1 MPGPALT
8 FAAVSPY
15 NVLSTGAGSKYGGGR
30 GNADR
35 FHADKFVEEL
45 AADMGAG
52 EERGL
57 DQAVTCLPGVSDTFA
72 AALGKGLG
80 IHTVGDLLRHY
91 PRRYEDRTH
100 FKPICDIRHGEAV
113 TISGKVIGVENI
125 PTRTRVT
132 LTKIAI
138 DDRSGICF
146 LVFFNQWYLK
156 KQFDRLRGKAIVA
169 YGKSSRSGRGE
180 LEMTDVEWEAVEDDK
195 DALSSGRIVPVYP
208 LTEGIVQGRLRR
220 AVWDALQGC
229 GGLTEEILPPVL
241 RERRDLPPIAE
252 ALRGIHFPDAE
263 DARLRAQRR
272 FVFDEFFG
280 LQLLLAVRK
289 RQADR
294 VQGTVFAET
303 QGPIEELK
311 SVLPY
316 PFTDAQARVIAE
328 VAQDMAAPKSMN
340 RLVQGDVGS
349 GKTVVA
355 MAALLIAVR
364 SGYQAALMAPTEILA
379 EQHYLGIRRTMES
392 LGIKVSLLSGSL
404 PAKEKRAALAAVAG
418 GETQIAV
425 GTHALIQD
433 DVAFHRLG
441 VAVVDEQH
449 RFGVM
454 QRAALKQKG
463 FAPDV
468 LVMTATPIPRTLT
481 LTVYGDLDVS
491 IIDQL
496 PPGRKPIKTHWKRGH
511 ERTVVYESLR
521 RLLAEGRQAYVI
533 CSLIEENEKLQARA
547 ATELAGH
554 LQAHV
559 FSEYKVGLLHG
570 QMKPAEK
577 EDIMTRFRDRDLH
590 LLVST
595 TVIEV
600 GVDVP
605 NASVI
610 VIEDADRFGMAQ
622 LHQLR
627 GRVGRGST
635 QSYCLLIGDPKTED
649 GAARLSTMARTT
661 DGFLI
666 SEEDLKLRG
675 PGDFYGTRQSGLQPL
690 PFVDVVRD
698 VPVLKEAREE
708 AFALLG
714 ADPKLLLPEHAALK
728 ASVRSKYKNVLGVS
742 AS

>member
-1 MPGPALT
+1 M
-8 FAAVSPY
+8 
-15 NVLSTGAGSKYGGGR
+15 
-30 GNADR
+30 
-35 FHADKFVEEL
+35 
-45 AADMGAG
+45 
-52 EERGL
+52 
-57 DQAVTCLPGVSDTFA
+57 
-72 AALGKGLG
+72 
-80 IHTVGDLLRHY
+80 
-91 PRRYEDRTH
+91 
-100 FKPICDIRHGEAV
+100 
-113 TISGKVIGVENI
+113 ISVENI

-132 LTKIAI
+132 LTKVAL
-138 DDRSGICF
+138 DDRSGIAF
-146 LVFFNQWYLK
+146 LVFFNQWFLK
-156 KQFDRLRGKAIVA
+156 KQFDKLRGKNVVA
-169 YGKSSRSGRGE
+169 YGKASRSGRGG
-180 LEMTDVEWEAVEDDK
+180 LDLTDVEWEAPDDDK

-208 LTEGIVQGRLRR
+208 LTEGALQARVRR
-220 AVWDALQGC
+220 AVWDALQTYGD
-229 GGLTEEILPPVL
+229 LLEDEETLPPAL
-241 RERRDLPPIAE
+241 RERRNLLPLAE
-252 ALRGIHFPDAE
+252 AFRAIHFPDSE
-263 DARLRAQRR
+263 DAKCAAQRR

-289 RQADR
+289 RQSDK
-294 VQGTVFAET
+294 VQGTAFAVT
-303 QGPIEELK
+303 DAPVEELK
-311 SVLPY
+311 AALPY
-316 PFTDAQARVIAE
+316 PLTGAQARVIGE
-328 VAQDMAAPKSMN
+328 ISRDMAAPRAMN
-340 RLVQGDVGS
+340 RLVQGDVGA

-355 MAALLIAVR
+355 MAALLVAVR
-364 SGYQAALMAPTEILA
+364 NGYQAALMAPTEILA
-379 EQHYLGIRRTMES
+379 EQHYLGIRRTMEKM
-392 LGIKVSLLSGSL
+392 GVGVSLLSGSL

-418 GETQIAV
+418 GETHIAV

-441 VAVVDEQH
+441 LAVVDEQH

-463 FAPDV
+463 FAPDL

-491 IIDQL
+491 IIDEL
-496 PPGRKPIKTHWKRGH
+496 PPGRKPIKTHWKRAH
-511 ERTVVYESLR
+511 ERAAVYETLR
-521 RLLAEGRQAYVI
+521 RLLQEGRQAYVI

-547 ATELAGH
+547 ATELASH

-559 FSEYKVGLLHG
+559 FTDYKVGLLHG
-570 QMKPAEK
+570 QMKPSEK
-577 EDIMTRFRDRDLH
+577 EDTMGRFRDRELH

-627 GRVGRGST
+627 GRVGRGDT
-635 QSYCLLIGDPKTED
+635 QSYCLLIGDPKTDD
-649 GAARLSTMARTT
+649 GAARLSTMAQTT

-666 SEEDLKLRG
+666 AEEDLKLRG

-690 PFVDVVRD
+690 PFIDVLRD

-708 AFALLG
+708 AFALLE
-714 ADPKLLLPEHAALK
+714 ADPKLAQPDHAALK
-728 ASVRSKYKNVLGVS
+728 AAVKTKYKSVLGLS

>member
-1 MPGPALT
+1 MAIR
-8 FAAVSPY
+8 AAQDAETEL
-15 NVLSTGAGSKYGGGR
+15 NTA
-30 GNADR
+30 
-35 FHADKFVEEL
+35 VESF
-45 AADMGAG
+45 G
-52 EERGL
+52 EEGRSLG
-57 DQAVTCLPGVSDTFA
+57 DPVTRTPGVSESLA
-72 AALGKGLG
+72 AAMGKGLG
-80 IHTVGDLLRHY
+80 VFTAGDLLRHY

-113 TISGKVIGVENI
+113 TISGKVISVENI
-125 PTRTRVT
+125 PTRSRVT

-138 DDRSGICF
+138 DDRSGIAF

-156 KQFDRLRGKAIVA
+156 KQFDKMRGKMIVA
-169 YGKSSRSGRGE
+169 YGKASRAGRGG
-180 LEMTDVEWEAVEDDK
+180 LDMTDVEWEELDEDK
-195 DALSSGRIVPVYP
+195 DALSSGRIVPVYG
-208 LTEGIVQGRLRR
+208 LTGGVPQPRLRR
-220 AVWDALQGC
+220 AVWDALGIY
-229 GGLTEEILPPVL
+229 GDLVEETLPDGLRARRGLPPLV
-241 RERRDLPPIAE
+241 E
-252 ALRGIHFPDAE
+252 ALRAIHFPE
-263 DARLRAQRR
+263 SEEARTAAQRR

-289 RQADR
+289 RQSDK
-294 VQGTVFAET
+294 VVGTAFAVT
-303 QGPIEELK
+303 DGPVEELK
-311 SVLPY
+311 AVLPY
-316 PFTDAQARVIAE
+316 PLTRAQARVIDETAR
-328 VAQDMAAPKSMN
+328 DMASSRSMN
-340 RLVQGDVGS
+340 RLVQGDVGA

-355 MAALLIAVR
+355 MASLLIAVR
-364 SGYQAALMAPTEILA
+364 NGYQAAMMAPTEILA

-392 LGIKVSLLSGSL
+392 LGVRVSLLSGSL
-404 PAKEKRAALAAVAG
+404 PAKEKRTALASVAS
-418 GETQIAV
+418 GETHIAV

-441 VAVVDEQH
+441 QAVVDEQH

-454 QRAALKQKG
+454 QRAALKGKG
-463 FAPDV
+463 SAPDV

-511 ERTVVYESLR
+511 ERQAVYETLR
-521 RLLAEGRQAYVI
+521 RLLQEGRQAYVI

-547 ATELAGH
+547 ATELAAH

-559 FSEYKVGLLHG
+559 FQDYKIGLLHG

-577 EDIMTRFRDRDLH
+577 EETMTRFRDRHLQ

-627 GRVGRGST
+627 GRVGRGDT

-649 GAARLSTMARTT
+649 GTSRLTTMAQTT

-666 SEEDLKLRG
+666 AEEDLKLRG

-708 AFALLG
+708 AFALLED
-714 ADPKLLLPEHAALK
+714 DPKLLRPEHAALK
-728 ASVRSKYKNVLGVS
+728 AVVKSKYKNVLGVS

>member
-1 MPGPALT
+1 MTETTADTDEDTAAEARTLDDPAT
-8 FAAVSPY
+8 AV
-15 NVLSTGAGSKYGGGR
+15 
-30 GNADR
+30 
-35 FHADKFVEEL
+35 
-45 AADMGAG
+45 
-52 EERGL
+52 
-57 DQAVTCLPGVSDTFA
+57 PGVTEAFA
-72 AALGKGLG
+72 AALGKGLK
-80 IHTVGDLLRHY
+80 IFSARDLLFHY

-100 FKPICDIRHGEAV
+100 FKQICDIRHGEAV
-113 TISGKVIGVENI
+113 TISGKVVSVENI

-138 DDRSGICF
+138 DDRSGIAF
-146 LVFFNQWYLK
+146 LVFFNQWFLK
-156 KQFDRLRGKAIVA
+156 KQFDKLRGQMIVA
-169 YGKSSRSGRGE
+169 YGKASRSGRGG
-180 LEMTDVEWEAVEDDK
+180 LDMTDVEWEPLAEDK
-195 DALSSGRIVPVYP
+195 DALSSGRIVPIYP
-208 LTEGIVQGRLRR
+208 LSEGVPQGRLRR
-220 AVWDALQGC
+220 AVWAALEDYGALVEDALPAD
-229 GGLTEEILPPVL
+229 LRARRALPPL
-241 RERRDLPPIAE
+241 AE
-252 ALRGIHFPDAE
+252 ALRDIHFPVSE
-263 DARLRAQRR
+263 DARLAAQRR

-289 RQADR
+289 RQADKTR
-294 VQGTVFAET
+294 GTAFAET
-303 QGPIEELK
+303 DGPLAELK
-311 SVLPY
+311 AALPY
-316 PFTDAQARVIAE
+316 SLTDAQERVIGEMAG
-328 VAQDMAAPKSMN
+328 DMRRERAMN
-340 RLVQGDVGS
+340 RLVQGDVGA

-355 MAALLIAVR
+355 MAALLVAAR
-364 SGYQAALMAPTEILA
+364 NGYQAALMAPTEILA
-379 EQHYLGIRRTMES
+379 EQHYLGIRRTMEG
-392 LGIKVSLLSGSL
+392 LGVNVTLLSGSL
-404 PAKEKRAALAAVAG
+404 PAKEKRAALASVAS

-433 DVAFHRLG
+433 DVTFHRLG
-441 VAVVDEQH
+441 LAVVDEQH

-454 QRAALKQKG
+454 QRAALGQKG

-496 PPGRKPIKTHWKRGH
+496 PPGRKPIKTHWKRSH
-511 ERTVVYESLR
+511 ERQAVYETLR
-521 RLLAEGRQAYVI
+521 KLLIEGRQAYVI

-554 LQAHV
+554 LQTHV
-559 FSEYKVGLLHG
+559 FPDFQIGLLHG
-570 QMKPAEK
+570 QMKPSEK
-577 EDIMTRFRDRDLH
+577 EDTMNRFRDRTLQM
-590 LLVST
+590 LVAT

-635 QSYCLLIGDPKTED
+635 QSYCLLIGDPKTDD
-649 GAARLSTMARTT
+649 GAARLQTMAQTT

-666 SEEDLKLRG
+666 AEEDLKLRG

-690 PFVDVVRD
+690 PFVDVLRD
-698 VPVLKEAREE
+698 VPVLKEARDE
-708 AFALLG
+708 AFALLE
-714 ADPKLLLPEHAALK
+714 ADPKLLRPEHQPLK
-728 ASVRSKYKNVLGVS
+728 AVVRAKFRHMLGMT

>member
-1 MPGPALT
+1 MGKQAHAMSTRAALEQTDEMPEATP
-8 FAAVSPY
+8 VPS
-15 NVLSTGAGSKYGGGR
+15 
-30 GNADR
+30 
-35 FHADKFVEEL
+35 
-45 AADMGAG
+45 
-52 EERGL
+52 L
-57 DQAVTCLPGVSDTFA
+57 DDPVQRLPGVTEQFA

-80 IHTVGDLLRHY
+80 IFTTGDLLKHY

-100 FKPICDIRHGEAV
+100 FKPICNIRHGESV
-113 TISGKVIGVENI
+113 TISGKVVSVENI

-132 LTKIAI
+132 LTKVAI
-138 DDRSGICF
+138 DDRSGIAF
-146 LVFFNQWYLK
+146 LVFFNQWFLK
-156 KQFDRLRGKAIVA
+156 KQFEKLRGKMIVA
-169 YGKSSRSGRGE
+169 YGKASRSGRGG
-180 LEMTDVEWEAVEDDK
+180 LDMTDVEWEAPEDDA

-208 LTEGIVQGRLRR
+208 LTEGVLQARVRR
-220 AVWDALQGC
+220 AVWNALEAYGD
-229 GGLTEEILPPVL
+229 LAEETLPPEM
-241 RERRDLPPIAE
+241 RARRDLSPLTE
-252 ALRGIHFPDAE
+252 AFRHIHFPEAE
-263 DARLRAQRR
+263 EARLSAQRR

-289 RQADR
+289 RQAEKIA
-294 VQGTVFAET
+294 GTVFADT
-303 QGPIEELK
+303 QAPIDELT
-311 SVLPY
+311 SALPY
-316 PFTDAQARVIAE
+316 PLTGAQARVISELAK
-328 VAQDMAAPKSMN
+328 DMASPKAMN
-340 RLVQGDVGS
+340 RLVQGDVGA

-355 MAALLIAVR
+355 MASLLIAVR
-364 SGYQAALMAPTEILA
+364 NGYQAALMAPTEILA
-379 EQHYLGIRRTMES
+379 EQHYLGIRRLMES
-392 LGIKVSLLSGSL
+392 MGVKVSLLSGSL
-404 PAKEKRAALAAVAG
+404 PAKEKRAALASVAS
-418 GETQIAV
+418 GETHIAV

-433 DVAFHRLG
+433 DVVFHRLG
-441 VAVVDEQH
+441 LAVVDEQH

-463 FAPDV
+463 FSPDI

-511 ERTVVYESLR
+511 ERQLVYETLR
-521 RLLAEGRQAYVI
+521 KLLQEGRQAYVI

-547 ATELAGH
+547 ATELASH

-559 FSEYKVGLLHG
+559 FTDYKIGLLHG
-570 QMKPAEK
+570 QMKPSEK
-577 EDIMTRFRDRDLH
+577 EETMTRFRDRDLH

-627 GRVGRGST
+627 GRVGRGDT
-635 QSYCLLIGDPKTED
+635 QSYCLLIGDPKTDD
-649 GAARLSTMARTT
+649 GASRLATMAQTT

-666 SEEDLKLRG
+666 AEEDLKLRG

-690 PFVDVVRD
+690 PFIDVLRD

-708 AFALLG
+708 AFALMED
-714 ADPKLLLPEHAALK
+714 DPKLARPEHAALK
-728 ASVRSKYKNVLGVS
+728 AVVRSKYKNVLGVS

>member
-1 MPGPALT
+1 MLGHMADP
-8 FAAVSPY
+8 AVSEA
-15 NVLSTGAGSKYGGGR
+15 L
-30 GNADR
+30 
-35 FHADKFVEEL
+35 HEE
-45 AADMGAG
+45 APCVG
-52 EERGL
+52 EEQDSPSL
-57 DQAVTCLPGVSDTFA
+57 EDSILAVTGIGEGMA
-72 AALGKGLG
+72 AALAKGLQ
-80 IHTVGDLLRHY
+80 IRTVRDLILHY

-113 TISGKVIGVENI
+113 TVSGKVVGVENI
-125 PTRTRVT
+125 PTRSRVT
-132 LTKIAI
+132 LTKVAV
-138 DDRSGICF
+138 DDRTGIAF
-146 LVFFNQWYLK
+146 LVFFNQWFLK
-156 KQFDRLRGKAIVA
+156 KQFDKLRGQKIVA
-169 YGKSSRSGRGE
+169 YGKASRAGRGG
-180 LEMTDVEWEAVEDDK
+180 LDMTEVEWEAWEEDK
-195 DALSSGRIVPVYP
+195 DALSANRIVPVYP
-208 LTEGIVQGRLRR
+208 LTEGVMQGRLRR
-220 AVWDALQGC
+220 AVSVALDCYGHLLEETLPDSVLQGR
-229 GGLTEEILPPVL
+229 GLLP
-241 RERRDLPPIAE
+241 RAG
-252 ALRGIHFPDAE
+252 ALRQIHFPDTE
-263 DARLRAQRR
+263 PQRLAAQRR

-294 VQGTVFAET
+294 TKGTAFPDT
-303 QGPIEELK
+303 KGPIAELQ

-316 PFTDAQARVIAE
+316 PLTGAQARVIDELA
-328 VAQDMAAPKSMN
+328 ADMRSEKAMN
-340 RLVQGDVGS
+340 RLVQGDVGA

-355 MAALLIAVR
+355 MAALLVAVR
-364 SGYQAALMAPTEILA
+364 NGYQAALMAPTEILA

-392 LGIKVSLLSGSL
+392 LGVTASLLSGSL

-418 GETQIAV
+418 GATHIAV

-496 PPGRKPIKTHWKRGH
+496 PPGRKPIKTHWKRGAD
-511 ERTVVYESLR
+511 RAQVYESLR

-547 ATELAGH
+547 ATELAAH

-559 FSEYKVGLLHG
+559 FPDYKVGLLHG

-577 EDIMTRFRDRDLH
+577 EDIMTRFRDRSLH

-627 GRVGRGST
+627 GRVGRGQT
-635 QSYCLLIGDPKTED
+635 QSYCLLIGDPKTDD
-649 GAARLSTMARTT
+649 GAARLQTMAQTT

-666 SEEDLKLRG
+666 AEEDLKLRG

-690 PFVDVVRD
+690 PFVDVLRD

-708 AFALLG
+708 AFALLER
-714 ADPKLLLPEHAALK
+714 DPKLTAPEHAALK
-728 ASVRSKYKNVLGVS
+728 ASVKARFKSMTGL

>member
-1 MPGPALT
+1 MATRAALELAEGVEEAMASPT
-8 FAAVSPY
+8 LDDPVQRLAGVSESFAA
-15 NVLSTGAGSKYGGGR
+15 T
-30 GNADR
+30 
-35 FHADKFVEEL
+35 
-45 AADMGAG
+45 
-52 EERGL
+52 
-57 DQAVTCLPGVSDTFA
+57 
-72 AALGKGLG
+72 LGKGLG
-80 IHTVGDLLRHY
+80 IFTAGDLLKHY

-113 TISGKVIGVENI
+113 TISGKVVSVENI

-132 LTKIAI
+132 LTKVAI
-138 DDRSGICF
+138 DDRSGIAF

-156 KQFDRLRGKAIVA
+156 KQFEKLRGKTIVA
-169 YGKSSRSGRGE
+169 YGKASRSGRGG
-180 LEMTDVEWEAVEDDK
+180 LDMTDVEWEAPEDDA

-208 LTEGIVQGRLRR
+208 LTEGALQARVRR
-220 AVWDALQGC
+220 AVWTVLQEYGD
-229 GGLTEEILPPVL
+229 LAEETLPPEM
-241 RERRDLPPIAE
+241 RARRDLVPLIE
-252 ALRGIHFPDAE
+252 AFRNIHFPETEEALQ
-263 DARLRAQRR
+263 AAQRR

-280 LQLLLAVRK
+280 LQLVLAVRK
-289 RQADR
+289 RQADKI
-294 VQGTVFAET
+294 VGTVFAET
-303 QGPIEELK
+303 SAPIAELTAA
-311 SVLPY
+311 LPY
-316 PFTDAQARVIAE
+316 PLTGAQARVITE
-328 VAQDMAAPKSMN
+328 VAADMASAKSMN
-340 RLVQGDVGS
+340 RLVQGDVGA
-349 GKTVVA
+349 GKTVIA

-364 SGYQAALMAPTEILA
+364 NGHQAAMMAPTEILA
-379 EQHYLGIRRTMES
+379 EQHYLGIRRIMEAM
-392 LGIKVSLLSGSL
+392 GVKVTLLSGSL
-404 PAKEKRAALAAVAG
+404 PAKEKRAALASVAS
-418 GETQIAV
+418 GETQIAI

-441 VAVVDEQH
+441 LAVVDEQH

-463 FAPDV
+463 FSPDI

-511 ERTVVYESLR
+511 ERQAVYETLR
-521 RLLAEGRQAYVI
+521 KLLQEGRQAYVI

-547 ATELAGH
+547 ATELASH
-554 LQAHV
+554 LQLQV
-559 FSEYKVGLLHG
+559 FTDYKIGLLHG
-570 QMKPAEK
+570 QMKSSEK
-577 EDIMTRFRDRDLH
+577 EETMTRFRDKDLH
-590 LLVST
+590 LLVAT

-610 VIEDADRFGMAQ
+610 VIEDAERFGMAQ

-627 GRVGRGST
+627 GRVGRGTT
-635 QSYCLLIGDPKTED
+635 QSYCLLIGDPKTDD
-649 GAARLSTMARTT
+649 GASRLATMAQTT

-666 SEEDLKLRG
+666 AEEDLKLRG

-690 PFVDVVRD
+690 PFIDVLRD

-708 AFALLG
+708 AFALLES
-714 ADPKLLLPEHAALK
+714 DPKLAQPEHAALK
-728 ASVRSKYKNVLGVS
+728 AVVRSKYKNVLGVS

>member
-1 MPGPALT
+1 MVT
-8 FAAVSPY
+8 RAAKVKD
-15 NVLSTGAGSKYGGGR
+15 LAED
-30 GNADR
+30 AELI
-35 FHADKFVEEL
+35 EEL
-45 AADMGAG
+45 AEKLA
-52 EERGL
+52 EESAEESAEKSL
-57 DQAVTCLPGVSDTFA
+57 DDLVTRLPGVTEQFA
-72 AALGKGLG
+72 AALGKGLAV
-80 IHTVGDLLRHY
+80 HTVGDLLRHY

-100 FKPICDIRHGEAV
+100 FKPICDVRHGESV
-113 TISGKVIGVENI
+113 TISGKVISVENI
-125 PTRTRVT
+125 PTRSRVT
-132 LTKIAI
+132 LTKVAL
-138 DDRSGICF
+138 DDRSGIAF

-156 KQFDRLRGKAIVA
+156 KQFDKLRGKVVVA
-169 YGKSSRSGRGE
+169 YGKSSRAGRGG
-180 LEMTDVEWEAVEDDK
+180 LDMTDVEWEVPEDDK

-208 LTEGIVQGRLRR
+208 LTEGALQARVRR
-220 AVWDALQGC
+220 AVWSALEEYGDLVEETLPPALRDRRGLPPLEDAL
-229 GGLTEEILPPVL
+229 
-241 RERRDLPPIAE
+241 RA
-252 ALRGIHFPDAE
+252 IHFPE
-263 DARLRAQRR
+263 TEEARLEAQRR

-289 RQADR
+289 RQADKL
-294 VQGTVFAET
+294 QGTVFAET
-303 QGPIEELK
+303 KGPIEELR

-316 PFTDAQARVIAE
+316 PLTGAQDRVIGELAK
-328 VAQDMAAPKSMN
+328 DMASSRAMN
-340 RLVQGDVGS
+340 RLVQGDVGA
-349 GKTVVA
+349 GKTVIA
-355 MAALLIAVR
+355 MCALLIAVR
-364 SGYQAALMAPTEILA
+364 NGYQAALMAPTEILA

-392 LGIKVSLLSGSL
+392 LGVKVTLLSGSL
-404 PAKEKRAALAAVAG
+404 PAKEKRAALAAVAS
-418 GETQIAV
+418 GEAHITV
-425 GTHALIQD
+425 GTHALIQN
-433 DVAFHRLG
+433 DVIFHRLG
-441 VAVVDEQH
+441 LGVVDEQH

-463 FAPDV
+463 FSPDV

-511 ERTVVYESLR
+511 ERQAVYETLR
-521 RLLAEGRQAYVI
+521 RLLKEGRQAYVI

-554 LQAHV
+554 LQTHV
-559 FSEYKVGLLHG
+559 FTEYQVGLLHG
-570 QMKPAEK
+570 QMKSSEK
-577 EDIMTRFRDRDLH
+577 EGTMTRFRDRELQ

-627 GRVGRGST
+627 GRVGRGDT

-649 GAARLSTMARTT
+649 GSARLTTMAQTT

-666 SEEDLKLRG
+666 AEEDLKLRG

-690 PFVDVVRD
+690 PFIDVVRD

-708 AFALLG
+708 AFALLLD
-714 ADPKLLLPEHAALK
+714 DPKLARPEHAALK
-728 ASVRSKYKNVLGVS
+728 AVVKSKYKNVLGLS